1 MWITQLT
8 TIVAISMVPLITSLE
23 TYTWLCIKLT
33 GHVQIL
39 GEYHRS
45 HRWGTP
51 KNIETEWNQQ
61 PDKYRYPRR
70 EQHRLGQHRFELR
83 RDGRG
88 WKCIKWSIQ
97 HRLVFFEGCN
107 LVRPLYRGILCSGA
121 VIKWSNQH
129 RLVFFF
135 RDVNRSGGLGARP
148 LLDGV
153 RRHFLVCTWSQKI
166 SDSMWFVAISGEFLR
181 QHHSEVVLV
190 SFCLMAMATFTTTIL
205 IATAG

>member
-8 TIVAISMVPLITSLE
+8 TIVVISMVPLITSLE

-33 GHVQIL
+33 GHVQIF

-97 HRLVFFEGCN
+97 HRLVFSEGCN

-129 RLVFFF
+129 RLVFFQGCKPVRRF
-135 RDVNRSGGLGARP
+135 GGSASA
-148 LLDGV
+148 DGV
-153 RRHFLVCTWSQKI
+153 RRHFWCTWSQKI
-166 SDSMWFVAISGEFLR
+166 PIPCDL
-181 QHHSEVVLV
+181 
-190 SFCLMAMATFTTTIL
+190 
-205 IATAG
+205 